1 MRALPL
7 FHDLR
12 DRLCLVIGQGE
23 AAARKAAALR
33 AVGANV
39 RMASGF
45 DAGDLAGTA
54 LVVVAEVPEAIAH
67 AAHDACRA
75 RGIPINAVD
84 RPAYCTVTWPA
95 IIDRDPVTIAVGTGG
110 TAPMLAARLRT
121 RIEQAVPHT
130 VATLAAIAERWRPLV
145 KRRLPDAVDR
155 RRFWD
160 RLFTGAVAQAALAGD
175 RAGAERHAI
184 ALLANA
190 GARPR
195 LGHVHLVGA
204 GPGDPELLTL
214 RALRLIQSADII
226 VHDRLVATAILDLA
240 SREARR
246 IDVGKRR
253 AAACTPQ
260 AQINALLVRL
270 AREGARVVRL
280 KGGDPFM
287 FGRGGEEIEAL
298 IAAGV
303 PFDVTPG
310 VTAALG
316 CAAYA
321 GIPLTHRDHAHSCVF
336 VTGHRRDGQ
345 LDLNWR
351 ALAQPGQ
358 TVAIYMGVHALPE
371 LSAQLQAH
379 GLSALLPAALIV
391 DGTRPSQ
398 RVLAGTLADLPAI
411 AAADP
416 QLDRS
421 APGLV
426 IVGEVAAAASR
437 TPAGAQPDSS
447 ASIAAE

>member
-23 AAARKAAALR
+23 IAARKAAALR

-54 LVVVAEVPEAIAH
+54 LVVVAEAPETIAH
-67 AAHDACRA
+67 AACDACRA

-95 IIDRDPVTIAVGTGG
+95 IIDRDPVTIAIGTGG
-110 TAPMLAARLRT
+110 TAPLLAARLRT

-130 VATLAAIAERWRPLV
+130 VAVLAAIAERWRPLV
-145 KRRLPDAVDR
+145 KRQLPDTADR
-155 RRFWD
+155 RHFWQRF
-160 RLFTGAVAQAALAGD
+160 FTGAVAQAALAGD
-175 RAGAERHAI
+175 RAGAQRHAI
-184 ALLANA
+184 ALLANSR
-190 GARPR
+190 ARPR

-214 RALRLIQSADII
+214 RALRLIQSAEII
-226 VHDRLVATAILDLA
+226 VHDRLVATEVLDLA

-253 AAACTPQ
+253 ATACMPQ

-336 VTGHRRDGQ
+336 VTGHRRDGR

-351 ALAQPGQ
+351 MLAQPGQ
-358 TVAIYMGVHALPE
+358 TIAIYMGVHALPE
-371 LSAQLQAH
+371 LSRQLQGH
-379 GLSALLPAALIV
+379 GLSATLPAALIV

-411 AAADP
+411 VAADQ

-426 IVGEVAAAASR
+426 IVGEVAAAAR
-437 TPAGAQPDSS
+437 RMPAGARPGSF
-447 ASIAAE
+447 ARIAAE